1 MFAARRPAA
10 EMVAVFEPDST
21 EVRDARRVSLREED
35 RSRRLAA
42 ATLVHDGSLA
52 NLCTVPGRAKVAAAH
67 ADLLVAHGVQH
78 LDETDVT
85 SRDRAFTQ
93 ELAARL
99 YDDGRA
105 GVRYTSNIDR
115 GQCIAIFEGRYVL
128 DDDRDVVGARP
139 SEVESTMRA
148 ALGPLGLSIEN

>member
-1 MFAARRPAA
+1 
-10 EMVAVFEPDST
+10 MVAVFGPESA

-35 RSRRLAA
+35 RSRRLVT
-42 ATLVHDGSLA
+42 ATVAHHGGLA

-67 ADLLVAHGVQH
+67 ADLLVAHRVQH

-99 YDDGRA
+99 YDEGHA

-115 GQCIAIFEGRYVL
+115 GQCVALFEGRYAL
-128 DDDRDVVGARP
+128 EGDEAPAGARP
-139 SEVESTMRA
+139 SQVEAVMRTA
-148 ALGPLGLSIEN
+148 LEALGLIVEG